1 MFTGIL
7 RVKEWEPAGE
17 TKTYRKAGLNECV
30 GEVREYCWHMRNSS
44 SLALLT
50 SSWWEK
56 LGPELRPLRRT
67 PQSLWC
73 STECFYVLSRDLSK
87 VRVIKNVLRRK
98 LPCFRGSQLL
108 QLNRGLSWEGSRR
121 SSCSTPESVRSDFG
135 VVACIPSP
143 ASLHLLL
150 CPLSSP
156 QGLFF
161 PFQTDVQS
169 HMLFPSLLPL
179 SSASEK

>member
-1 MFTGIL
+1 MCRRGEGIL
-7 RVKEWEPAGE
+7 LTHAEQQQPRSANKLMMGEARAWTSASPSHPAIPVMQHWMFLCSLPVTFQKLE
-17 TKTYRKAGLNECV
+17 SLKTYSAESCRAC
-30 GEVREYCWHMRNSS
+30 
-44 SLALLT
+44 
-50 SSWWEK
+50 
-56 LGPELRPLRRT
+56 
-67 PQSLWC
+67 
-73 STECFYVLSRDLSK
+73 
-87 VRVIKNVLRRK
+87 
-98 LPCFRGSQLL
+98 RGSQLL